1 VVLEEGILWVTK
13 EKWANC
19 CQHLEEEED
28 RIGMPSSSSG
38 SNSISTG
45 KTKQ

>member
-1 VVLEEGILWVTK
+1 VVLKEGIRWVTK

-19 CQHLEEEED
+19 CQHLEEEENGM
-28 RIGMPSSSSG
+28 GMPSSSG
-38 SNSISTG
+38 SNSISRG

>member
-1 VVLEEGILWVTK
+1 VVLEEGIIWVTK

-19 CQHLEEEED
+19 CQHLEEED
-28 RIGMPSSSSG
+28 RMGMPSSSSSG
-38 SNSISTG
+38 SNSVSTG